1 MKGKKGLIWTT
12 LSQQLYNLRLLKSIS
27 FLSHFLW
34 STKALFCSSI
44 HSSLYLDKLGYKYLA
59 HLSLMTIYLCL
70 WYHNKYATE
79 LRVLV
84 YLMPS
89 GVQWYGFW
97 YLDMTFNFKNH
108 EILIFLSTK
117 WGKLSRIMYVKV
129 KTTVKW
135 KRAIQI

>member
-1 MKGKKGLIWTT
+1 MWTT
-12 LSQQLYNLRLLKSIS
+12 LSQQLYNFRLLKSIS
-27 FLSHFLW
+27 FLSHFLLQK
-34 STKALFCSSI
+34 SRKALFCSSI

-59 HLSLMTIYLCL
+59 HMSLMTIYLCL

-84 YLMPS
+84 YFVLWSPA
-89 GVQWYGFW
+89 VWFLLRHDIQHH
-97 YLDMTFNFKNH
+97 KV
-108 EILIFLSTK
+108 LISLSTK
-117 WGKLSRIMYVKV
+117 RGKLSRIMYVKV

>member
-1 MKGKKGLIWTT
+1 M
-12 LSQQLYNLRLLKSIS
+12 YF
-27 FLSHFLW
+27 FLVSLPFAKVETW

-84 YLMPS
+84 YLMSS
-89 GVQWYGFW
+89 GVRWYSFW

-108 EILIFLSTK
+108 EIMLNLLEFGGAI